1 MKKIRRNRPGL
12 SQGAR
17 RGAAGVSTLLALS
30 SLAALSGCSVGP
42 DFVASAAP
50 DVNSYTAEKLG
61 GTSSTTG
68 VGGSAQRFVKD
79 MDIPGQWW
87 TLFHSKALNRLI
99 ETALVNN
106 HDLKAAEAALKV
118 TKEAVEAQKG
128 FFYPTITGTPNAY
141 RSLQATGTVAPFL
154 SNNASVYNLYTPQ
167 VNVSYS
173 PDIFGLNRRTVES
186 LQAQADMQ
194 RFQTEAAYLTL
205 TSNIVLGAVQ
215 EASLRGQ
222 LEATKKAIKTMQDL
236 LVVIKQEKAL
246 GQAAEADV
254 ATQEAALAAA
264 LATLPVLEKEL
275 AQQRNLLTALTGGL
289 PSEPVSETFE
299 LASLHLPEKLPV
311 SLSAK
316 LIEQRPDIRA
326 AEENLHSAAALVGVS
341 IANRLPTLSITGN
354 AGTTASTLAGLFV
367 PGNYFWTYGA
377 ELAGTFFDG
386 GTLMHREAGAE
397 AAFRQADEQYKSTV
411 VTAFQNVADSLRAI
425 QHDADG
431 LKVAVFAEAAAKK
444 SLDIVLAQ
452 RKLGQVAQI
461 LVLQAEQIYLNA
473 VVNRVQAQA
482 MRYSDTAALFQALGG
497 GWWNRPGELARVDTY
512 AKPDIFPIDKLYPGP
527 QQEVKSSDYTIVK
540 PN

>member
-50 DVNSYTAEKLG
+50 DVNGYTAEKLG

-173 PDIFGLNRRTVES
+173 P
-186 LQAQADMQ
+186 
-194 RFQTEAAYLTL
+194 
-205 TSNIVLGAVQ
+205 
-215 EASLRGQ
+215 
-222 LEATKKAIKTMQDL
+222 
-236 LVVIKQEKAL
+236 
-246 GQAAEADV
+246 
-254 ATQEAALAAA
+254 
-264 LATLPVLEKEL
+264 
-275 AQQRNLLTALTGGL
+275 
-289 PSEPVSETFE
+289 
-299 LASLHLPEKLPV
+299 
-311 SLSAK
+311 
-316 LIEQRPDIRA
+316 
-326 AEENLHSAAALVGVS
+326 
-341 IANRLPTLSITGN
+341 
-354 AGTTASTLAGLFV
+354 
-367 PGNYFWTYGA
+367 
-377 ELAGTFFDG
+377 
-386 GTLMHREAGAE
+386 
-397 AAFRQADEQYKSTV
+397 
-411 VTAFQNVADSLRAI
+411 
-425 QHDADG
+425 
-431 LKVAVFAEAAAKK
+431 
-444 SLDIVLAQ
+444 
-452 RKLGQVAQI
+452 
-461 LVLQAEQIYLNA
+461 IY
-473 VVNRVQAQA
+473 
-482 MRYSDTAALFQALGG
+482 SGSTAAR
-497 GWWNRPGELARVDTY
+497 WNPCRPRPTCSASR
-512 AKPDIFPIDKLYPGP
+512 PRRPI
-527 QQEVKSSDYTIVK
+527 
-540 PN
+540 